1 MQKLPEA
8 SDRKRGDACAKKRD
22 HSDKKEESP
31 SFSAAPSRVP
41 TPRSFLLPGGGRHT
55 PVFRRRIG

>member
-8 SDRKRGDACAKKRD
+8 WQEEGWRMRKEKGPSRQ
-22 HSDKKEESP
+22 KEESH
-31 SFSAAPSRVP
+31 SLSAATSGVP
-41 TPRSFLLPGGGRHT
+41 TPRSFLLTDGGRHA